1 MKKVSFDSSGE
12 EKNRILEMH
21 QKSTGRQYLNLIN
34 EKSDGKPM
42 SLLGKVGIVL
52 GGAALIAGGVQAYR
66 WEGGDAQQ
74 SVKLL
79 HNSCDT
85 SKLGNP
91 LQPNG
96 EHEKIAK
103 ELGDALRRKT
113 LLIFGDT
120 DNEGIKN
127 SLSKIKSV
135 PDYCKVAAEYESI
148 YGEDLY
154 EGFRGDFSKFSTTNW
169 DTYIRQPLTNA
180 IKATEKANDDGSTEG
195 GGGNEGNNG
204 SDNKDNKNG
213 DEEGTKTPDGDTIE
227 YKSCSGTYELGCKDG
242 DNNVVWQLQ
251 GCLGVKQTGKFG
263 PNTESSLKQKTGN
276 KSIDEREVW
285 TLCKDEIPGEIALY

>member
-1 MKKVSFDSSGE
+1 
-12 EKNRILEMH
+12 MH

>member
-103 ELGDALRRKT
+103 ELGEALRRKT